1 MSDMTVSLTG
11 NVTGD
16 LVLKPTKNGTPRLQ
30 FRLAVNRRRR
40 TDSGQWED
48 WRTLYITV
56 VCWRDLAENVA
67 ECVRKGDPVFVRG
80 DLVSRTYVKEDV
92 SRMVYEIEA
101 DSVSHDYARGVSVGF
116 TRRRRGAVGPVEV
129 DADGLP
135 AVVPFDDEVDRDELV
150 GGEDLTDDELAYVV
164 VDEYAAHPGNSSG
177 RVLAGSAAGKG

>member
-1 MSDMTVSLTG
+1 MSDMTISLAG

-40 TDSGQWED
+40 TEAGQWED

-80 DLVSRTYVKEDV
+80 DLVSRTYVKEEV

-101 DSVSHDYARGVSVGF
+101 DSVSHDYSRGASVGF
-116 TRRRRGAVGPVEV
+116 TRRRRGSVGPVEV

-135 AVVPFDDEVDRDELV
+135 AVAPFDDEVDQDDLTV
-150 GGEDLTDDELAYVV
+150 PEDLADDELAYVV
-164 VDEYAAHPGNSSG
+164 VDEYATSAGASG
-177 RVLAGSAAGKG
+177 RVLAGTAAGKG